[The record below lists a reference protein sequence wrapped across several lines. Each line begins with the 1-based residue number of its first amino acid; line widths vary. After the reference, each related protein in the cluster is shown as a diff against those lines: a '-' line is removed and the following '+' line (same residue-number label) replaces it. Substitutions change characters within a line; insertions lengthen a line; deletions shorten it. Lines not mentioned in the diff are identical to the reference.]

1 MRVRFAPNRGLFLVG
16 LLAFTWG
23 SAASAQQP
31 EITLS
36 GRVHLD
42 TAWHD
47 EDQVPLSDGF
57 LNRRSRLA
65 VRVKLDD
72 VWSGLIDYDF
82 AENSTTAADVFL
94 SRKLGAGTLQLGQF
108 KVPMGLNELTGSNAH
123 TFIERSTPSNLLVDA
138 RRIGVGYD
146 WFQGATGFQAMAYGR
161 RIGTSQQEDTPLG
174 VAGRLVYSPAVA
186 DGALLHLAGSVAY
199 EDYSDPG
206 VLRFRDRPESR
217 VDGNRLIDTGN
228 ITEVSSTFK
237 YGLEAAFQRGPF
249 SVEGEYFTVDVSR
262 DSGSEPTFDGYHVQA
277 SYVLTGEKRGYQ
289 NGVFRGVTP
298 GSPRGAWEIAARFSS
313 ADLVDA
319 GFQGGTQDNI
329 TLALNYYASRNVRF
343 MLNYILVSVEDSA
356 AVVAGNPVGDDEPN
370 ILLGRVQ
377 FHF

>member
-1 MRVRFAPNRGLFLVG
+1 MRFGIALRRGLWLVG
-16 LLAFTWG
+16 LLALIWG
-23 SAASAQQP
+23 SAAWAQP
-31 EITLS
+31 EVSLS

-42 TAWHD
+42 AAWHD

-65 VRVKLDD
+65 AQIKLDD

-82 AENSTTAADVFL
+82 AENSTNAADVFL
-94 SRKLGAGTLQLGQF
+94 SRKLGHGTLRIGQF

-123 TFIERSTPSNLLVDA
+123 TFIERSTPSNLIVDA

-161 RIGTSQQEDTPLG
+161 RIGTSQQGDTPLG
-174 VAGRLVYSPAVA
+174 IAGRLVYAPAVG
-186 DGALLHLAGSVAY
+186 DGALLHLAGAVAY

-228 ITEVSSTFK
+228 IADDSSTFK
-237 YGLEAAFQRGPF
+237 YGLEAAFQNGPF
-249 SVEGEYFTVDVSR
+249 SVEAEYFNVDVSR
-262 DSGSEPTFDGYHVQA
+262 DSGNEPAFDGYHVQA

-298 GSPRGAWEIAARFSS
+298 GSPSGAWEIAARFSS

-329 TLALNYYASRNVRF
+329 TIAVNYYASRNVRF
-343 MLNYILVSVEDSA
+343 MLNYILVSVEDSG
-356 AVVAGNPVGDDEPN
+356 AVVAGSPVGDDEPN

-377 FHF
+377 FNF

>member
-1 MRVRFAPNRGLFLVG
+1 MRLRIARKSGLWLGG
-16 LLAFTWG
+16 LLALTWG
-23 SAASAQQP
+23 SAAWAQP
-31 EITLS
+31 EISLS
-36 GRVHLD
+36 GRVHFD
-42 TAWHD
+42 AAWHD

-65 VRVKLDD
+65 AQVKLDD
-72 VWSGLIDYDF
+72 VWSGLVDYDF

-94 SRKLGAGTLQLGQF
+94 SRKLGHGTLRIGQF

-123 TFIERSTPSNLLVDA
+123 TFIERSTPSNLIVDA

-146 WFQGATGFQAMAYGR
+146 WFRGATGFQAMAYGR
-161 RIGTSQQEDTPLG
+161 RIGTSQQGDTPLG
-174 VAGRLVYSPAVA
+174 IAGRLVYAPAVG
-186 DGALLHLAGSVAY
+186 DGALLHLAGAVAY

-228 ITEVSSTFK
+228 IADVSSTFK
-237 YGLEAAFQRGPF
+237 YGLEAAFQSGPF
-249 SVEGEYFTVDVSR
+249 SVEAEYFNVDVSR
-262 DSGSEPTFDGYHVQA
+262 DSGNEPTFDGYHIQA

-313 ADLVDA
+313 ADLIDA

-329 TLALNYYASRNVRF
+329 TIALNYYASRNVRF
-343 MLNYILVSVEDSA
+343 MLNYILVSVEDSG
-356 AVVAGNPVGDDEPN
+356 AVVAGRVVGDDEPN